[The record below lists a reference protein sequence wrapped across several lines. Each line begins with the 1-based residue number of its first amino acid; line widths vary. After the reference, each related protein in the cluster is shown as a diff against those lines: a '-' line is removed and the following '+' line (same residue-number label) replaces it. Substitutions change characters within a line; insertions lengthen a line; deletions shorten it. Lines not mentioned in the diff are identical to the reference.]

1 MKTKNDYHA
10 LTAAEDALK
19 IVRECFMEERKGN
32 SGARNKTKDRLKEHF
47 IKTADGSY
55 TLNSNK
61 VNDKSETMHTHHG
74 AITESM
80 EKFVKPAM
88 LKGKKEVKIL
98 DICSGLGYNAASCI
112 EFLDDDVDI
121 EIDMIEISK
130 ETLASSL
137 FIENPIKSYDIIKR
151 AVENKLY
158 DDGTLAF
165 KFNKEKIPDRIKIN
179 IYLSDARYVIKE
191 IGKKYDAVF
200 LDPFSPLK
208 SPELYTLE
216 FFLILRNLLKDKGI
230 ILTYTSAAP
239 VRSAMVQ
246 AGFYVGEGPLFGRKS
261 GGTVASNDSEIIEKS
276 LSDNDERM
284 IALSDAGVP
293 FRDPELNASSDEII
307 KKRAD
312 ERKSVRGTKKFAS
325 TVKTPVYLGK
335 DVNDQRLERR
345 ILRNINA
352 LGINDL
358 KSKEAEYLICPQFDE
373 CICGCGNPKLDNSYS
388 RITEMIN
395 RLSKIVDKNNVE
407 IYKTY

>member
-1 MKTKNDYHA
+1 
-10 LTAAEDALK
+10 
-19 IVRECFMEERKGN
+19 
-32 SGARNKTKDRLKEHF
+32 
-47 IKTADGSY
+47 
-55 TLNSNK
+55 
-61 VNDKSETMHTHHG
+61 
-74 AITESM
+74 
-80 EKFVKPAM
+80 
-88 LKGKKEVKIL
+88 
-98 DICSGLGYNAASCI
+98 
-112 EFLDDDVDI
+112 
-121 EIDMIEISK
+121 
-130 ETLASSL
+130 
-137 FIENPIKSYDIIKR
+137 
-151 AVENKLY
+151 
-158 DDGTLAF
+158 
-165 KFNKEKIPDRIKIN
+165 
-179 IYLSDARYVIKE
+179 
-191 IGKKYDAVF
+191 
-200 LDPFSPLK
+200 
-208 SPELYTLE
+208 
-216 FFLILRNLLKDKGI
+216 
-230 ILTYTSAAP
+230 
-239 VRSAMVQ
+239 
-246 AGFYVGEGPLFGRKS
+246 
-261 GGTVASNDSEIIEKS
+261 
-276 LSDNDERM
+276 M